1 MQPQPRIHD
10 KVSYYLLETLICN
23 KLSERAEGKLHYQI
37 WQHQDDQSFG
47 ISLCKNEST
56 GGFSAELILVED
68 VMKILSQLHK
78 EQKPFHAT
86 AFKELFIGKSVNN
99 SSFFGA
105 VLVDQKV
112 IRLHPQTTRLL
123 EVMEDYELWPTRLES
138 IPVSVAVD
146 EVDTSQGNGRQSKKR
161 QGKPMSTAHT
171 EEVSPDADCT
181 H

>member
-1 MQPQPRIHD
+1 MQPRIYD
-10 KVSYYLLETLICN
+10 KVGYELIQTFQCH
-23 KLSERAEGKLHYQI
+23 KLSERAQDKLHYQL
-37 WQHQDDQSFG
+37 WKHSDTGVFG
-47 ISLCKNEST
+47 LALSKNEST

-68 VMKILSQLHK
+68 VMQILSQLHK

-123 EVMEDYELWPTRLES
+123 EVMEDYELWPSRLES

-146 EVDTSQGNGRQSKKR
+146 EVNTSQGNGKQPKKR
-161 QGKPMSTAHT
+161 QGKPMSIVHT

>member
-1 MQPQPRIHD
+1 MKE
-10 KVSYYLLETLICN
+10 KVVLAFSGGLDTSFCAKYLVEEKGYEVHTAVAN
-23 KLSERAEGKLHYQI
+23 
-37 WQHQDDQSFG
+37 
-47 ISLCKNEST
+47 T

-68 VMKILSQLHK
+68 VMQILSQLHK

-123 EVMEDYELWPTRLES
+123 EVMEDYELWPSRLES

-146 EVDTSQGNGRQSKKR
+146 EVDTSQGNGKQPKKR
-161 QGKPMSTAHT
+161 QGKPMSIVHT

>member
-1 MQPQPRIHD
+1 MQPRIHD
-10 KVSYYLLETLICN
+10 KVGYTLIQTFTCT
-23 KLSERAEGKLHYQI
+23 KLSDRAKGLLHYQL
-37 WQHQDDQSFG
+37 WQQNEDLSFG
-47 ISLCKNEST
+47 IALSKNESS

-68 VMKILSQLHK
+68 VMQILSQLHK

-86 AFKELFIGKSVNN
+86 ALKELFIGKSVNN
-99 SSFFGA
+99 SSFLGA

-138 IPVSVAVD
+138 IPVSVSVD
-146 EVDTSQGNGRQSKKR
+146 EVDTSQGNGKQPKKR